1 MVRAGE
7 PVQDE
12 RATAL
17 DGMKLDT
24 KEVPVGFF
32 NKPDV
37 KKPAPMPAPRPSNP
51 SSPPPAAAAT
61 FIGPAAQIK
70 GELISSDTVQIDG
83 TVEGKI
89 KSTKLVV
96 IGEKGKVQAEIE
108 AQTVSIRGKLEGN
121 CVASGKV
128 EITGTGQV
136 YGNISA
142 PRIAVAEGAVFRGA
156 SNMTSDE
163 KASPA
168 KSTTPVEK
176 KPGPSTA
183 DKANEPKDKKPGHPG
198 VN

>member
-1 MVRAGE
+1 M
-7 PVQDE
+7 
-12 RATAL
+12 
-17 DGMKLDT
+17 
-24 KEVPVGFF
+24 GFF
-32 NKPDV
+32 NKPEV
-37 KKPAPMPAPRPSNP
+37 NKPAPMPAPRPSNP
-51 SSPPPAAAAT
+51 SSPPPATAAT

-70 GELISSDTVQIDG
+70 GELMSSDTVQIDG

-142 PRIAVAEGAVFRGA
+142 PRIAVAEGAIFRGA

-163 KASPA
+163 KT
-168 KSTTPVEK
+168 STEKPTTSAEK
-176 KPGPSTA
+176 KGGPSTA
-183 DKANEPKDKKPGHPG
+183 DKGPEPKDTKPGSPL
-198 VN
+198 N